1 MAKQFKSLH
10 PIKFYRD
17 YLNQN
22 VRPDGRLLSK
32 FRPVI
37 VNTGSIATADGSAL
51 VRIGKTTVIC
61 GIKAELAQPKAEK
74 PKEGFLICNVDL
86 PPLCSSK
93 FRPGPPSDLAQVTTR
108 FVADLILNSGCIH
121 LKDLCIL
128 KEKLVWCLYADLIC
142 LDYDGCLIDAC
153 LLALLTALKTVKLP
167 SVDYDVAIDK
177 KVVNEDEKKSILI
190 YNTPVSTTYAI
201 FEDKIITDPTAEEED
216 LSSGLITIVVKEKEL
231 CSVHKPGGSP
241 ISEEKLYDC
250 IQETIKRAD
259 LLNTLINTAISEQ
272 TH

>member
-1 MAKQFKSLH
+1 MLKCLPNNIFLDYRSLH

-32 FRPVI
+32 YRPVI

-51 VRIGKTTVIC
+51 
-61 GIKAELAQPKAEK
+61 ELSAPKPEK
-74 PKEGFLICNVDL
+74 PKDGFLICNVDL

-108 FVADLILNSGCIH
+108 FIADLITNSGCIN
-121 LKDLCIL
+121 LNDLCIY

-167 SVDYDVAIDK
+167 SVDYDVAIDHK
-177 KVVNEDEKKSILI
+177 IVNEDEKKSISV

-216 LSSGLITIVVKEKEL
+216 LSSGLITIVVKDKEL
-231 CSVHKPGGSP
+231 CSVHKPGGNS
-241 ISEEKLYDC
+241 INEEKLLDC
-250 IQETIKRAD
+250 IQETIKHAD
-259 LLNTLINTAISEQ
+259 LLDALINTAITEQ
-272 TH
+272 ND